1 MSSNPFPIPRRVAA
15 SCAWIARG
23 SHVAIPPLAGLVL
36 GWLVFALTTPIYTST
51 ITFFPPSAASNGMS
65 GVVNQ
70 LNALSV
76 LSGSTQS
83 KTLAEQYVSMLKSR
97 CVADAMSAK
106 FDLPHVYGKTLP
118 EDVRRTLAQRTG
130 IYMSSRSEL
139 IEVSVDDTDRQRVA
153 KMASYYIDALSDLL
167 SRVAVTD
174 ARQRR
179 IFLDRQVDET
189 RSALERVERQLRGAG
204 VSPSAAQLEPSA
216 AVGMAA
222 QMKAAITAQ
231 EIRLSALRS
240 VAGRENPAT
249 LAATSELDALKRRLA
264 DMQAGEKSAPGDA
277 YTGLYRDYKY
287 NSALLE
293 LLMTQLASARL
304 DEAREGQSLQI
315 VDFPAVPNRKTKP
328 VRVLYL
334 GAGFGLGL
342 ALSAT
347 AWFVARMSRLKVKGE
362 PA

>member
-15 SCAWIARG
+15 TCAWIARG

-97 CVADAMSAK
+97 SVADAMSAK

-118 EDVRRTLAQRTG
+118 EDVRRTIAQRTG

-153 KMASYYIDALSDLL
+153 KMASYYIDATPLIVDSETKGQNFSLDLQKL
-167 SRVAVTD
+167 T
-174 ARQRR
+174 
-179 IFLDRQVDET
+179 F
-189 RSALERVERQLRGAG
+189 
-204 VSPSAAQLEPSA
+204 
-216 AVGMAA
+216 
-222 QMKAAITAQ
+222 
-231 EIRLSALRS
+231 
-240 VAGRENPAT
+240 
-249 LAATSELDALKRRLA
+249 
-264 DMQAGEKSAPGDA
+264 
-277 YTGLYRDYKY
+277 TGLDP
-287 NSALLE
+287 
-293 LLMTQLASARL
+293 
-304 DEAREGQSLQI
+304 DGQVISLSNI
-315 VDFPAVPNRKTKP
+315 SCGHVH
-328 VRVLYL
+328 
-334 GAGFGLGL
+334 
-342 ALSAT
+342 
-347 AWFVARMSRLKVKGE
+347 E
-362 PA
+362 